1 VYQLCAQNASEPYAV
16 YAAYGLDRFCFIR
29 CHPSAECSV
38 IHWKEEL
45 TTGAGTGGG
54 DYHTAAQRPLLSA
67 VQSLSRSVLGLVE
80 CSHILKNGKE
90 SALKL
95 AIERWL

>member
-1 VYQLCAQNASEPYAV
+1 MLCDSLE
-16 YAAYGLDRFCFIR
+16 G
-29 CHPSAECSV
+29 
-38 IHWKEEL
+38 
-45 TTGAGTGGG
+45 GAHHRRGNGGG